1 MSTAPAIKE
10 SLMET
15 WPDTLRS
22 LRAPAKII
30 AFKMKVTERAI
41 EKQAERKNL
50 PSLALALAMGREYP
64 EIRELLNRYM
74 SAQSDFEEDPMRVLY
89 EMHQKMGILL
99 ERAK

>member
-22 LRAPAKII
+22 LRAPAKVI
-30 AFKMKVTERAI
+30 AFKMRVTERAI

-74 SAQSDFEEDPMRVLY
+74 GARDDYEVDPMRALY
-89 EMHQKMGILL
+89 EMHEKMGKIL
-99 ERAK
+99 EAQK